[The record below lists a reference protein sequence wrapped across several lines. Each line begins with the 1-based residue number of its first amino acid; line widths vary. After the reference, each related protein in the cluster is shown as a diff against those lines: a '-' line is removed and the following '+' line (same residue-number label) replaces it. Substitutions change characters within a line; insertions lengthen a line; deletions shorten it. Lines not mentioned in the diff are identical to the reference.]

1 MILIPGAAAAYSRVA
16 SGAIRLTLRAAARF
30 ESMAINSGNRVLM
43 AGARAAKSGSPV
55 VPRTFCFVGNTL
67 VVMSDAPERLHVV
80 FDDTAISLAGF
91 DYSLITQRRAAMA
104 AAILGVMLMTLE
116 FEQKRRESRR
126 RRQIGDHLWLDE
138 TEGGAMEREA
148 IDQFGLADRGPMK
161 LREVQVPTPQKL
173 IAEAIAV
180 EKDSSHAE
188 MDFSARVDG
197 SGAFAQQ
204 LSNVVYSR

>member
-1 MILIPGAAAAYSRVA
+1 M
-16 SGAIRLTLRAAARF
+16 F
-30 ESMAINSGNRVLM
+30 
-43 AGARAAKSGSPV
+43 AKGQP
-55 VPRTFCFVGNTL
+55 NTL
-67 VVMSDAPERLHVV
+67 NFV
-80 FDDTAISLAGF
+80 
-91 DYSLITQRRAAMA
+91 
-104 AAILGVMLMTLE
+104 
-116 FEQKRRESRR
+116 
-126 RRQIGDHLWLDE
+126 GDHLWLDE